1 MSTNE
6 EKRGARKV
14 RKGTVTSKMGAKS
27 VVVKV
32 EYRELHPLYGKVVV
46 RSKKYHV
53 HDEADTAKV
62 GDVVTIMETRPLSAT
77 RQASIWVAV
86 RSPRVSALRPN
97 SPYASSVPDVA
108 YPARL
113 PFETLRYLTLLGIK
127 GMAYFPSLRSPRS
140 RRSPRRS
147 PRG

>member
-46 RSKKYHV
+46 RSKKYHA

-62 GDVVTIMETRPLSAT
+62 GDKVVILETRPLSAT
-77 RQASIWVAV
+77 KRWRIVQAPEA
-86 RSPRVSALRPN
+86 
-97 SPYASSVPDVA
+97 
-108 YPARL
+108 
-113 PFETLRYLTLLGIK
+113 K
-127 GMAYFPSLRSPRS
+127 
-140 RRSPRRS
+140 
-147 PRG
+147 